1 LTLAELDHDCQAF
14 GLATPTGI
22 VSPAGIAGLT
32 LGGGIGWLGGKH
44 GLACDDLASVA
55 ALQPWLE
62 DAVYVNDL
70 GDDEAD
76 RVRSAYGV
84 NFDRLV
90 AIKAKYGPDNF
101 FRGNQNV
108 AAMPASGA

>member
-1 LTLAELDHDCQAF
+1 
-14 GLATPTGI
+14 
-22 VSPAGIAGLT
+22 V
-32 LGGGIGWLGGKH
+32 
-44 GLACDDLASVA
+44 
-55 ALQPWLE
+55 E
-62 DAVYVNDL
+62 DAVYINDL

-90 AIKAKYGPDNF
+90 AIKAKYDPDNF

-108 AAMPASGA
+108 TATVASGA

>member
-1 LTLAELDHDCQAF
+1 MLSQWDDPADDERNTRWTRELH
-14 GLATPTGI
+14 
-22 VSPAGIAGLT
+22 
-32 LGGGIGWLGGKH
+32 
-44 GLACDDLASVA
+44 A
-55 ALQPWLE
+55 ALRPWVE

-70 GDDEAD
+70 GDDESD

-90 AIKAKYGPDNF
+90 VVKAKYDPDNF

-108 AAMPASGA
+108 AATVTAN